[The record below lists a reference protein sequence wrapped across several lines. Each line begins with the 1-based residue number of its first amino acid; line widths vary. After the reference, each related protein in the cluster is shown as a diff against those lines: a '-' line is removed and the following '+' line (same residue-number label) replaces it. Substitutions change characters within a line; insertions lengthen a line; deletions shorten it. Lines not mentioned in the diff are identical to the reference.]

1 MVVHGTYPA
10 DPRVGRETRAAVRTG
25 FEVDV
30 VATRESGRPAREKIE
45 GVEVHRLPISRNRA
59 GGRLRFFGEYVAFAG
74 LATLYLAWLALR
86 RRPTI
91 VQVHNPPDF
100 LVLAALVPKALGAR
114 VIFDI
119 HDLSSD
125 MLAMRFGDSRGA
137 AAAKKLLERLE
148 RLACRLADVVVTVHE
163 PYREELAARGVD
175 SDRILVVLNSLDETQ
190 LPEAFP
196 SPSREPFRI
205 VYHGTVTPHYGLAVV
220 LEAFALLPDR
230 LSAAR
235 LEIVGT
241 GDAVPELAA
250 RAEALGVADRVELT
264 GLAVPHAEAL
274 TRIAGASVGVVPNL
288 PSRLNR
294 FALST
299 KLFEYVV
306 LGIPAVVSDLP
317 TLQRYFSPEEV
328 AFFRAGDP
336 QALADAIAL
345 VADDYG
351 AALARATAARERYRK
366 AYDWEGQCRRYAAM
380 LELLAAEKSWTTSS
394 GITGRPDD

>member
-10 DPRVGRETRAAVRTG
+10 DPRVARETRAAVRAG

-30 VATRESGRPAREKIE
+30 VAMREPGRPAREKAE
-45 GVEVHRLPISRNRA
+45 GVEVHRLPISRSRGA
-59 GGRLRFFGEYVAFAG
+59 GRLRFFGEYVAFAG
-74 LATLYLAWLALR
+74 LATLQLAWLALR
-86 RRPTI
+86 RRPTV

-100 LVLAALVPKALGAR
+100 LVFAALLPKALGAR
-114 VIFDI
+114 VVFDI

-137 AAAKKLLERLE
+137 SMAQKLLERLE
-148 RLACRLADVVVTVHE
+148 RLACSLADVVVTVHE

-175 SDRILVVLNSLDETQ
+175 SDRILVVLNSLDVTQ
-190 LPEAFP
+190 LPEELP
-196 SPSREPFRI
+196 PPRRDPLRI

-220 LEAFALLPDR
+220 LEAFALLPER

-250 RAEALGVADRVELT
+250 RAEVLGVRDRVELT
-264 GLAVPHAEAL
+264 GLAVPHTEVL
-274 TRIAGASVGVVPNL
+274 TRIAGASLGVVPNL

-328 AFFRAGDP
+328 MFFRAGDP
-336 QALADAIAL
+336 EALASALAL
-345 VADDYG
+345 VADDYD
-351 AALARATAARERYRK
+351 AALDRASAARERYRK
-366 AYDWEGQCRRYAAM
+366 AYDWEGQSRRYARM
-380 LELLAAEKSWTTSS
+380 LEQLAAGRPWTASR
-394 GITGRPDD
+394 GLTGRPDG

>member
-1 MVVHGTYPA
+1 MVVHGHYPA
-10 DPRVGRETRAAVRTG
+10 DPRVARETRAAVRAG

-30 VATRESGRPAREKIE
+30 VAMREPGRPAREVVE
-45 GVEVHRLPISRNRA
+45 GVAVHRLPVARSR
-59 GGRLRFFGEYVAFAG
+59 GTGRLRFVGEYVAFAS
-74 LATLYLAWLALR
+74 LATLHLAWLALR
-86 RRPTI
+86 RRPTV
-91 VQVHNPPDF
+91 VQIHNPPDF
-100 LVLAALVPKALGAR
+100 LVIAALLPKALGAR
-114 VIFDI
+114 VVFDI

-137 AAAKKLLERLE
+137 AVAQKLLTRLE
-148 RLACRLADVVVTVHE
+148 RLACSLADVVVTVHE

-175 SDRILVVLNSLDETQ
+175 SDRILVVLNSLDETR
-190 LPEAFP
+190 LPEKLP
-196 SPSREPFRI
+196 PPSRDPFRI

-220 LEAFALLPDR
+220 LEAFALLSER
-230 LSAAR
+230 LSAVR

-241 GDAVPELAA
+241 GDAVPELTA

-264 GLAVPHAEAL
+264 GLAVPHAEVL
-274 TRIAGASVGVVPNL
+274 TRIAGASLGVVPNL

-317 TLQRYFSPEEV
+317 TLQRYFSAEEV
-328 AFFRAGDP
+328 VFFRAGDP
-336 QALADAIAL
+336 EALADALAL
-345 VADDYG
+345 VADDYD

-366 AYDWEGQCRRYAAM
+366 AYDWEGQGRRYARM
-380 LELLAAEKSWTTSS
+380 LELLAAGRSWTTA
-394 GITGRPDD
+394 GGLMGRPDG

>member
-10 DPRVGRETRAAVRTG
+10 DPRVARETRAAVRAG

-30 VATRESGRPAREKIE
+30 VAMREPGRPARGKVE
-45 GVEVHRLPISRNRA
+45 GVAVHRLPISRSRGA
-59 GGRLRFFGEYVAFAG
+59 GRLRFFGEYVAFAG
-74 LATLYLAWLALR
+74 LATLQLGWLALR

-100 LVLAALVPKALGAR
+100 LVLAALVPKALGSR
-114 VIFDI
+114 VVFDI

-125 MLAMRFGDSRGA
+125 MLTMRFGDSRGA
-137 AAAKKLLERLE
+137 AMAKKLLERLE
-148 RLACRLADVVVTVHE
+148 RLACSLADVVVTVHE

-190 LPEAFP
+190 LPEVFP
-196 SPSREPFRI
+196 PPSRDPFRI

-241 GDAVPELAA
+241 GDAVPELTA
-250 RAEALGVADRVELT
+250 RAETLGVTDRVELT
-264 GLAVPHAEAL
+264 GLAVPHAEVL
-274 TRIAGASVGVVPNL
+274 TRISGASVGVVPNL

-328 AFFRAGDP
+328 VFFRAGDP
-336 QALADAIAL
+336 EALAEALAL
-345 VADDYG
+345 VADEYD

-366 AYDWEGQCRRYAAM
+366 SYDWEGQAWCYARM
-380 LELLAAEKSWTTSS
+380 LELLAAGKSWATP
-394 GITGRPDD
+394 GGLTGRPDD

>member
-10 DPRVGRETRAAVRTG
+10 DPRVARETRAAMRAG

-30 VATRESGRPAREKIE
+30 VAMRESGRPAREKVE
-45 GVEVHRLPISRNRA
+45 GVEVHRLPISRKRGA
-59 GGRLRFFGEYVAFAG
+59 GRFRFFGEYVAFAG
-74 LATLYLAWLALR
+74 LATLHLAWFALR

-91 VQVHNPPDF
+91 IQVHNPPDF

-114 VIFDI
+114 VVFDI

-137 AAAKKLLERLE
+137 AVAKKLLELLE
-148 RLACRLADVVVTVHE
+148 RFACSLADVVVTVHE

-190 LPEAFP
+190 LPEEFP
-196 SPSREPFRI
+196 PPSRDPFRI

-250 RAEALGVADRVELT
+250 RAEALGVTDRVELT
-264 GLAVPHAEAL
+264 GLAVPHAAVL

-328 AFFRAGDP
+328 VFFRAGDP
-336 QALADAIAL
+336 EALADALCL
-345 VADDYG
+345 VVDDYD

-366 AYDWEGQCRRYAAM
+366 GYDWERQSRRYAAM
-380 LELLAAEKSWTTSS
+380 LELLAAGKSWTTS
-394 GITGRPDD
+394 GALPGRPND